1 VSLQQER
8 EQKVATINQKIKE
21 RVSFM
26 LLNSIP
32 IWNLDQIR
40 TAMEE
45 KQQVSLTNK
54 YISGVFRK
62 QLGLGYR
69 KV

>member
-1 VSLQQER
+1 MSLQQER

-32 IWNLDQIR
+32 IWNLDHIR

-45 KQQVSLTNK
+45 KQQVSLTK
-54 YISGVFRK
+54 QYISGVFRK

>member
-1 VSLQQER
+1 
-8 EQKVATINQKIKE
+8 
-21 RVSFM
+21 M